1 MASAR
6 QFPAHG
12 AAARGRALDLINFLQ
27 AAVQSGFGPFI
38 SVYLTAAHWTQKDI
52 GFALSVGTIALMVS
66 QVPAGAMIDAMRSR
80 RFALALATVGLLLG
94 ALMMALAPT
103 LPVVLVSQILHSFA
117 TSMSV
122 PAIAALSLAV
132 VGRREIGERMG
143 RNARWGS
150 IGNALAAAA
159 MGWIGY
165 SLSYRAVF
173 VLAAM
178 LALPAVAALGLLPP
192 ATPRHEHHAHRA
204 RRLPLGALFRHRGLV
219 VYAACA
225 LFFQLANAAMLPLVA
240 AEMTERSGTRAT
252 LIIAIA
258 IVVPQ
263 IVVALFSPL
272 IGRLAGVTGRR
283 ILLVAG
289 FVALP
294 LRALAFAATSVPEL
308 VLPLQV
314 LDGVAGAVFG
324 VLTPIIAADISGD
337 SGRFNL
343 AMGII
348 GLAGGVGAAISTAVA
363 GEMADQWGTAY
374 AFFGLAAAGAG
385 AALIAAL
392 AMPETSS
399 PGAPPGSPPGSP
411 RKNAGGAKIRHA

>member
-1 MASAR
+1 MAAAR
-6 QFPAHG
+6 PFSRHG

-52 GFALSVGTIALMVS
+52 GFALSVGTIALMAS
-66 QVPAGAMIDAMRSR
+66 QVPAGALIDAMRSR

-94 ALMMALAPT
+94 AAMMAVAPT
-103 LPVVLVSQILHSFA
+103 LPMVLASQILHSFA

-165 SLSYRAVF
+165 TLSYRAVF
-173 VLAAM
+173 VLAAV
-178 LALPAVAALGLLPP
+178 LAVPAIAALRFLPP

-204 RRLPLGALFRHRGLV
+204 QRLPLGALFRHRGLI
-219 VYAACA
+219 VYAGCA

-240 AEMTERSGTRAT
+240 AEMTKRSGTRAT
-252 LIIAIA
+252 LIIAVA

-263 IVVALFSPL
+263 VVVAVFSPL

-283 ILLVAG
+283 ILLVVG
-289 FVALP
+289 FLALP
-294 LRALAFAATSVPEL
+294 ARALAFAVTATPAL
-308 VLPLQV
+308 VLVLQV

-324 VLTPIIAADISGD
+324 VLTPLIAADISGD

-343 AMGII
+343 ALGII
-348 GLAGGVGAAISTAVA
+348 GLAGGIGAAISTTVA
-363 GEMADQWGTAY
+363 GVMSDQWGTAY
-374 AFFGLAAAGAG
+374 AFFGLAGAG
-385 AALIAAL
+385 AAATLTAAL
-392 AMPETSS
+392 AMPETS
-399 PGAPPGSPPGSP
+399 PKPNP
-411 RKNAGGAKIRHA
+411 

>member
-1 MASAR
+1 MAAAR
-6 QFPAHG
+6 PFSRHG

-52 GFALSVGTIALMVS
+52 GFALSVGTIALMAS
-66 QVPAGAMIDAMRSR
+66 QVPAGALIDAMRSR

-94 ALMMALAPT
+94 AAMMAVAPT
-103 LPVVLVSQILHSFA
+103 LPMVLASQILHSFA

-165 SLSYRAVF
+165 TLSYRAVF

-178 LALPAVAALGLLPP
+178 LAVPAIAALRFLPP

-204 RRLPLGALFRHRGLV
+204 QRLPLGALFRHRGLI
-219 VYAACA
+219 VYAGCA

-252 LIIAIA
+252 LIIAVA

-263 IVVALFSPL
+263 VVVAVFSPL

-283 ILLVAG
+283 ILLVVG
-289 FVALP
+289 FLALP
-294 LRALAFAATSVPEL
+294 ARALAFAVTATPAL
-308 VLPLQV
+308 VLVLQV

-324 VLTPIIAADISGD
+324 VLTPLIAADISGD

-343 AMGII
+343 ALGII
-348 GLAGGVGAAISTAVA
+348 GLAGGIGAAISTTLA
-363 GEMADQWGTAY
+363 GVMSDQWGTAY
-374 AFFGLAAAGAG
+374 AFFGLAGAG
-385 AALIAAL
+385 AAATLTAAL
-392 AMPETSS
+392 AMPETS
-399 PGAPPGSPPGSP
+399 PKPNP
-411 RKNAGGAKIRHA
+411 

>member
-1 MASAR
+1 MAAAR
-6 QFPAHG
+6 PFSRHG

-52 GFALSVGTIALMVS
+52 GFALSVGTIALMAS
-66 QVPAGAMIDAMRSR
+66 QVPAGALIDAMRSR

-94 ALMMALAPT
+94 AAMMAVAPT
-103 LPVVLVSQILHSFA
+103 LPMVLASQILHSFA

-165 SLSYRAVF
+165 TLSYRAVF
-173 VLAAM
+173 VLAAV
-178 LALPAVAALGLLPP
+178 LAVPAIAALRFLPP

-204 RRLPLGALFRHRGLV
+204 QRLPLGALFRHRGLI
-219 VYAACA
+219 VYAGCA

-252 LIIAIA
+252 LIIAVA

-263 IVVALFSPL
+263 VVVAVFSPL

-283 ILLVAG
+283 ILLVVG
-289 FVALP
+289 FLALP
-294 LRALAFAATSVPEL
+294 ARALAFAVTATPAL
-308 VLPLQV
+308 VLVLQV

-324 VLTPIIAADISGD
+324 VLTPLIAADISGD

-343 AMGII
+343 ALGII
-348 GLAGGVGAAISTAVA
+348 GLAGGIGAAISTTLA
-363 GEMADQWGTAY
+363 GVMSDQWGTAY
-374 AFFGLAAAGAG
+374 AFFGLAGAG
-385 AALIAAL
+385 AAATLTAAL
-392 AMPETSS
+392 AMPETS
-399 PGAPPGSPPGSP
+399 PKPT
-411 RKNAGGAKIRHA
+411 K

>member
-1 MASAR
+1 MAAAR
-6 QFPAHG
+6 PFSRHG

-52 GFALSVGTIALMVS
+52 GFALSVGTIALMAS
-66 QVPAGAMIDAMRSR
+66 QVPAGALIDAMRSR

-94 ALMMALAPT
+94 AAMMAVAPT
-103 LPVVLVSQILHSFA
+103 LPMVLASQILHSFA

-165 SLSYRAVF
+165 TLSYRAVF
-173 VLAAM
+173 VLAAV
-178 LALPAVAALGLLPP
+178 LAVPAIAALRFLPP

-204 RRLPLGALFRHRGLV
+204 QRLPLGALFRHRGLI
-219 VYAACA
+219 VYAGCA

-252 LIIAIA
+252 LIIAVA

-263 IVVALFSPL
+263 VVVAVFSPL

-283 ILLVAG
+283 ILLVVG
-289 FVALP
+289 FLALP
-294 LRALAFAATSVPEL
+294 ARALAFAVTATPAL
-308 VLPLQV
+308 VLVLQV

-324 VLTPIIAADISGD
+324 VLTPLIAADISGD

-343 AMGII
+343 ALGII
-348 GLAGGVGAAISTAVA
+348 GLAGGIGAAISTTLA
-363 GEMADQWGTAY
+363 GVMSDQWGTAY
-374 AFFGLAAAGAG
+374 AFFGLAGAG
-385 AALIAAL
+385 AAATLTAAL
-392 AMPETSS
+392 AMPETS
-399 PGAPPGSPPGSP
+399 PKPNP
-411 RKNAGGAKIRHA
+411 

>member
-1 MASAR
+1 MAAAR
-6 QFPAHG
+6 PMSRHG

-52 GFALSVGTIALMVS
+52 GFALSVGTIALMAS
-66 QVPAGAMIDAMRSR
+66 QVPAGALIDAMRSR

-94 ALMMALAPT
+94 AAMMAVAPT
-103 LPVVLVSQILHSFA
+103 LPMVLASQILHSFA

-165 SLSYRAVF
+165 TLSYRAVF
-173 VLAAM
+173 VLAAV
-178 LALPAVAALGLLPP
+178 LAVPAIAALRFLPP

-204 RRLPLGALFRHRGLV
+204 QRLPLGALFRHRGLI
-219 VYAACA
+219 VYAGCA

-252 LIIAIA
+252 LIIAVA

-263 IVVALFSPL
+263 VVVAVFSPL

-283 ILLVAG
+283 ILLVVG
-289 FVALP
+289 FLALP
-294 LRALAFAATSVPEL
+294 ARALAFAVTATPAL
-308 VLPLQV
+308 VLVLQV

-324 VLTPIIAADISGD
+324 VLTPLIAADISGD

-343 AMGII
+343 ALGII
-348 GLAGGVGAAISTAVA
+348 GLAGGIGAAISTTLA
-363 GEMADQWGTAY
+363 GVMSDQWGTAY
-374 AFFGLAAAGAG
+374 AFFGLAGAG
-385 AALIAAL
+385 AAATLTAAL
-392 AMPETSS
+392 AMPETS
-399 PGAPPGSPPGSP
+399 PKPNP
-411 RKNAGGAKIRHA
+411 

>member
-1 MASAR
+1 MTHPEMAAAR
-6 QFPAHG
+6 PFSRHG

-52 GFALSVGTIALMVS
+52 GFALSVGTIALMAS
-66 QVPAGAMIDAMRSR
+66 QVPAGALIDAMRSR

-94 ALMMALAPT
+94 AAMMAVAPT
-103 LPVVLVSQILHSFA
+103 LPMVLASQILHSFA

-165 SLSYRAVF
+165 TLSYRAVF
-173 VLAAM
+173 VLAAV
-178 LALPAVAALGLLPP
+178 LAVPAIAALRLLPP

-204 RRLPLGALFRHRGLV
+204 QRLPLSTLFRHRGLI
-219 VYAACA
+219 VYAGCA

-252 LIIAIA
+252 LIIAVA

-263 IVVALFSPL
+263 IVVAVFSPL

-283 ILLVAG
+283 ILLVVG
-289 FVALP
+289 FLALP
-294 LRALAFAATSVPEL
+294 ARALAFAVTATPAL
-308 VLPLQV
+308 VLVLQV

-324 VLTPIIAADISGD
+324 VLTPLIAADISGD

-348 GLAGGVGAAISTAVA
+348 GLAGGIGAAISTTLA
-363 GEMADQWGTAY
+363 GVMSDQWGTAY
-374 AFFGLAAAGAG
+374 AFFGLAGAG
-385 AALIAAL
+385 AAATLTAAL
-392 AMPETSS
+392 AMPETS
-399 PGAPPGSPPGSP
+399 PKP
-411 RKNAGGAKIRHA
+411 NQ

>member
-1 MASAR
+1 MAAAR
-6 QFPAHG
+6 PFSRHG

-52 GFALSVGTIALMVS
+52 GFALSVGTIALMAS
-66 QVPAGAMIDAMRSR
+66 QVPAGALIDAMRSR

-94 ALMMALAPT
+94 AAMMAVAPT
-103 LPVVLVSQILHSFA
+103 LPMVLASQILHSFA

-165 SLSYRAVF
+165 TLSYRAVF
-173 VLAAM
+173 VLAAV
-178 LALPAVAALGLLPP
+178 LAVPAIAALRFLPP

-204 RRLPLGALFRHRGLV
+204 QRLPLGALFRHRGLI
-219 VYAACA
+219 VYAGCA

-252 LIIAIA
+252 LIIAVA

-263 IVVALFSPL
+263 VVVAVFSPL

-283 ILLVAG
+283 ILLVVG
-289 FVALP
+289 FLALP
-294 LRALAFAATSVPEL
+294 ARALAFAVTATPAL
-308 VLPLQV
+308 VLVLQV

-324 VLTPIIAADISGD
+324 VLTPLIAADISGD

-343 AMGII
+343 ALGII
-348 GLAGGVGAAISTAVA
+348 GLAGGVGAAISTTLA
-363 GEMADQWGTAY
+363 GVMSDQWGTAY
-374 AFFGLAAAGAG
+374 AFFGLAGAG
-385 AALIAAL
+385 AAATLTAAL
-392 AMPETSS
+392 AMPETS
-399 PGAPPGSPPGSP
+399 PKPNP
-411 RKNAGGAKIRHA
+411 

>member
-1 MASAR
+1 MAAAR
-6 QFPAHG
+6 PFSRHG

-52 GFALSVGTIALMVS
+52 GFALSVGTIALMAS
-66 QVPAGAMIDAMRSR
+66 QVPAGALIDAMRSR

-94 ALMMALAPT
+94 AAMMAVAPT
-103 LPVVLVSQILHSFA
+103 LPMVLASQILHSFA

-165 SLSYRAVF
+165 TLSYRAVF
-173 VLAAM
+173 VLAAV
-178 LALPAVAALGLLPP
+178 LAVPAIAALRFLPP

-204 RRLPLGALFRHRGLV
+204 QRLPLGALFRHRGLI
-219 VYAACA
+219 VYAGCA

-240 AEMTERSGTRAT
+240 AEMTKRSGTRAT
-252 LIIAIA
+252 LIIAVA

-263 IVVALFSPL
+263 VVVAVFSPL

-283 ILLVAG
+283 ILLVVG
-289 FVALP
+289 FLALP
-294 LRALAFAATSVPEL
+294 ARALAFAVTATPAL
-308 VLPLQV
+308 VLVLQV

-324 VLTPIIAADISGD
+324 VLTPLIAADISGD

-343 AMGII
+343 ALGII
-348 GLAGGVGAAISTAVA
+348 GLAGGIGAAISTTLA
-363 GEMADQWGTAY
+363 GVMSDQWGTAY
-374 AFFGLAAAGAG
+374 AFFGLAGAG
-385 AALIAAL
+385 AAATLTAAL
-392 AMPETSS
+392 AMPETS
-399 PGAPPGSPPGSP
+399 PKPT
-411 RKNAGGAKIRHA
+411 K

>member
-1 MASAR
+1 MAAAR
-6 QFPAHG
+6 PMSRHG

-52 GFALSVGTIALMVS
+52 GFALSVGTIALMAS
-66 QVPAGAMIDAMRSR
+66 QVPAGALIDAMRSR

-94 ALMMALAPT
+94 AAMMAVAPT
-103 LPVVLVSQILHSFA
+103 LPMVLASQILHSFA

-165 SLSYRAVF
+165 TLSYRAVF
-173 VLAAM
+173 VLAAV
-178 LALPAVAALGLLPP
+178 LAAPAIAALRFLPP

-204 RRLPLGALFRHRGLV
+204 QRLPLGALFRHRGLI
-219 VYAACA
+219 VYAGCA

-252 LIIAIA
+252 LIIAVA

-263 IVVALFSPL
+263 VVVAVFSPL

-283 ILLVAG
+283 ILLVVG
-289 FVALP
+289 FLALP
-294 LRALAFAATSVPEL
+294 ARALAFAVTATPAL
-308 VLPLQV
+308 VLVLQV

-324 VLTPIIAADISGD
+324 VLTPLIAADISGD

-343 AMGII
+343 ALGII
-348 GLAGGVGAAISTAVA
+348 GLAGGIGAAISTTVA
-363 GEMADQWGTAY
+363 GVMSDQWGTAY
-374 AFFGLAAAGAG
+374 AFFGLAGAG
-385 AALIAAL
+385 AAATLTAAL
-392 AMPETSS
+392 AMPETS
-399 PGAPPGSPPGSP
+399 PKPT
-411 RKNAGGAKIRHA
+411 K

>member
-1 MASAR
+1 MAAAR
-6 QFPAHG
+6 PFSRHG

-52 GFALSVGTIALMVS
+52 GFALSVGTIALMAS
-66 QVPAGAMIDAMRSR
+66 QVPAGALIDAMRSR

-94 ALMMALAPT
+94 AAMMAVAPT
-103 LPVVLVSQILHSFA
+103 LPMVLASQILHSFA

-165 SLSYRAVF
+165 TLSYRAVF
-173 VLAAM
+173 VLAAV
-178 LALPAVAALGLLPP
+178 LAAPAIAALRFLPP
-192 ATPRHEHHAHRA
+192 ATPRQEHHAHRA
-204 RRLPLGALFRHRGLV
+204 QRLPLSALFRHRGLI
-219 VYAACA
+219 VYAGCA

-252 LIIAIA
+252 LIIAVA

-263 IVVALFSPL
+263 VVVAVFSPL

-283 ILLVAG
+283 ILLVVG
-289 FVALP
+289 FLALP
-294 LRALAFAATSVPEL
+294 ARALAFAVTATPAL
-308 VLPLQV
+308 VLVLQV

-324 VLTPIIAADISGD
+324 VLTPLIAADISGD

-343 AMGII
+343 ALGII
-348 GLAGGVGAAISTAVA
+348 GLAGGIGAAISTTLA
-363 GEMADQWGTAY
+363 GVMSDQWGTAY
-374 AFFGLAAAGAG
+374 AFFGLAGAG
-385 AALIAAL
+385 AAATLTAAL
-392 AMPETSS
+392 AMPETS
-399 PGAPPGSPPGSP
+399 PKPNP
-411 RKNAGGAKIRHA
+411 

>member
-1 MASAR
+1 MAAAR
-6 QFPAHG
+6 PMSRHG

-52 GFALSVGTIALMVS
+52 GFALSVGTIALMAS
-66 QVPAGAMIDAMRSR
+66 QVPAGALIDAMRSR

-94 ALMMALAPT
+94 AAMMAVAPT
-103 LPVVLVSQILHSFA
+103 LPMVLASQILHSFA

-165 SLSYRAVF
+165 TLSYRAVF
-173 VLAAM
+173 VLAAV
-178 LALPAVAALGLLPP
+178 LAVPAIAALRFLPP

-204 RRLPLGALFRHRGLV
+204 QRLPLGALFRHRGLI
-219 VYAACA
+219 VYAGCA

-240 AEMTERSGTRAT
+240 AEMTKRSGTRAT
-252 LIIAIA
+252 LIIAVA

-263 IVVALFSPL
+263 IVVAVFSPL

-283 ILLVAG
+283 ILLVVG
-289 FVALP
+289 FLALP
-294 LRALAFAATSVPEL
+294 ARALAFAVTATPAL
-308 VLPLQV
+308 VLVLQV

-324 VLTPIIAADISGD
+324 VLTPLIAADISGD

-343 AMGII
+343 ALGII
-348 GLAGGVGAAISTAVA
+348 GLAGGIGAAISTTLA
-363 GEMADQWGTAY
+363 GVMSDQWGTAY
-374 AFFGLAAAGAG
+374 AFFGLAGAG
-385 AALIAAL
+385 AAATLTAAL
-392 AMPETSS
+392 AMPETS
-399 PGAPPGSPPGSP
+399 PKPT
-411 RKNAGGAKIRHA
+411 K

>member
-1 MASAR
+1 MARSGPALPSTAR
-6 QFPAHG
+6 
-12 AAARGRALDLINFLQ
+12 ARGRALDLVNFLQ

-103 LPVVLVSQILHSFA
+103 LPVVLASQILHSFA
-117 TSMSV
+117 TSMSM

-150 IGNALAAAA
+150 IGNALAAAV
-159 MGWIGY
+159 MGGIGY
-165 SLSYRAVF
+165 YLSYRAVF
-173 VLAAM
+173 VLAAA
-178 LALPAVAALGLLPP
+178 LCLPAVGALGLLPP
-192 ATPRHEHHAHRA
+192 ATPRHEHHARRA
-204 RRLPLGALFRHRGLV
+204 QCLPLGSLFRHRGLI
-219 VYAACA
+219 VYAFCA
-225 LFFQLANAAMLPLVA
+225 LFFQLANAAMLPIVA
-240 AEMTERSGTRAT
+240 AEMTKRSGTRAT
-252 LIIAIA
+252 LIIAVA

-263 IVVALFSPL
+263 IVVAVFSPL
-272 IGRLAGVTGRR
+272 IGRLAGVTGRK
-283 ILLVAG
+283 ILLVIG
-289 FVALP
+289 FLALP
-294 LRALAFAATSVPEL
+294 ARALLFAATSAPEL
-308 VLPLQV
+308 VLPVQV

-348 GLAGGVGAAISTAVA
+348 GLAGGIGAAISTSMA
-363 GEMADQWGTAY
+363 GAMADLWGTAY

-392 AMPETSS
+392 AMPETS
-399 PGAPPGSPPGSP
+399 PPVTP
-411 RKNAGGAKIRHA
+411 RKSTGGVKIRHA

>member
-1 MASAR
+1 MAAAR
-6 QFPAHG
+6 PMSRHG

-52 GFALSVGTIALMVS
+52 GFALSVGTIALMAS
-66 QVPAGAMIDAMRSR
+66 QVPAGALIDAMRSR

-94 ALMMALAPT
+94 AAMMAVAPT
-103 LPVVLVSQILHSFA
+103 LPMVLASQILHSFA

-165 SLSYRAVF
+165 TLSYRAVF
-173 VLAAM
+173 VLAAV
-178 LALPAVAALGLLPP
+178 LAVPAIAALRFLPP

-204 RRLPLGALFRHRGLV
+204 QRLPLGALFRHRGLI
-219 VYAACA
+219 VYAGCA

-252 LIIAIA
+252 LIIAVA

-263 IVVALFSPL
+263 VVVAVFSPL

-283 ILLVAG
+283 ILLVVG
-289 FVALP
+289 FLALP
-294 LRALAFAATSVPEL
+294 ARALAFAVTATPAL
-308 VLPLQV
+308 VLVLQV

-324 VLTPIIAADISGD
+324 VLTPLIAADISGD

-343 AMGII
+343 ALGII
-348 GLAGGVGAAISTAVA
+348 GLAGGIGAAISTTLA
-363 GEMADQWGTAY
+363 GVMSDQWGTAY
-374 AFFGLAAAGAG
+374 AFFGLAGAG
-385 AALIAAL
+385 AAATLTAAL
-392 AMPETSS
+392 AMPETS
-399 PGAPPGSPPGSP
+399 PKPT
-411 RKNAGGAKIRHA
+411 K

>member
-1 MASAR
+1 MAAAR
-6 QFPAHG
+6 PFSRHG

-52 GFALSVGTIALMVS
+52 GFALSVGTIALMAS
-66 QVPAGAMIDAMRSR
+66 QVPAGALIDAMRSR

-94 ALMMALAPT
+94 AAMMAVAPT
-103 LPVVLVSQILHSFA
+103 LPMVLASQILHSFA

-165 SLSYRAVF
+165 TLSYRAVF
-173 VLAAM
+173 VLAAV
-178 LALPAVAALGLLPP
+178 LAVPAIAALRFLPP

-204 RRLPLGALFRHRGLV
+204 QRLPLGALFRHRGLI
-219 VYAACA
+219 VYAGCA

-252 LIIAIA
+252 LIIAVA

-263 IVVALFSPL
+263 VVVAVFSPL

-283 ILLVAG
+283 ILLVVG
-289 FVALP
+289 FLALP
-294 LRALAFAATSVPEL
+294 ARALAFAVTATPAL
-308 VLPLQV
+308 VLVLQV

-324 VLTPIIAADISGD
+324 VLTPLIAADISGD

-343 AMGII
+343 ALGII
-348 GLAGGVGAAISTAVA
+348 GLAGGIGAAISTTVA
-363 GEMADQWGTAY
+363 GVMSDQWGTAY
-374 AFFGLAAAGAG
+374 AFFGLAGAG
-385 AALIAAL
+385 AAATLTAAL
-392 AMPETSS
+392 AMPETS
-399 PGAPPGSPPGSP
+399 PKPNP
-411 RKNAGGAKIRHA
+411 

>member
-1 MASAR
+1 MAAAR
-6 QFPAHG
+6 PFSRHG

-52 GFALSVGTIALMVS
+52 GFALSVGTIALMAS
-66 QVPAGAMIDAMRSR
+66 QVPAGALIDAMRSR

-94 ALMMALAPT
+94 AAMMAVAPT
-103 LPVVLVSQILHSFA
+103 LPMVLASQILHSFA

-165 SLSYRAVF
+165 TLSYRAVF
-173 VLAAM
+173 VLAAV
-178 LALPAVAALGLLPP
+178 LAVPAIAALRFLPP

-204 RRLPLGALFRHRGLV
+204 QRLPLGALFRHRGLI
-219 VYAACA
+219 VYAGCA

-252 LIIAIA
+252 LIIAVA

-263 IVVALFSPL
+263 VVVAAFSPL

-283 ILLVAG
+283 ILLVVG
-289 FVALP
+289 FLALP
-294 LRALAFAATSVPEL
+294 ARALAFAVTATPAL
-308 VLPLQV
+308 VLVLQV

-324 VLTPIIAADISGD
+324 VLTPLIAADISGD

-343 AMGII
+343 ALGII
-348 GLAGGVGAAISTAVA
+348 GLAGGVGAAISTTVA
-363 GEMADQWGTAY
+363 GVMSDQWGTAY
-374 AFFGLAAAGAG
+374 AFFGLAGAG
-385 AALIAAL
+385 AAATLTAAL
-392 AMPETSS
+392 AMPETS
-399 PGAPPGSPPGSP
+399 PKPT
-411 RKNAGGAKIRHA
+411 K

>member
-1 MASAR
+1 MAAAR
-6 QFPAHG
+6 PFSRHG

-52 GFALSVGTIALMVS
+52 GFALSVGTIALMAS
-66 QVPAGAMIDAMRSR
+66 QVPAGALIDAMRSR

-94 ALMMALAPT
+94 AAMMAVAPT
-103 LPVVLVSQILHSFA
+103 LPMVLASQILHSFA

-165 SLSYRAVF
+165 TLSYRAVF
-173 VLAAM
+173 VLAAV
-178 LALPAVAALGLLPP
+178 LAVPAIAALRFLPP

-204 RRLPLGALFRHRGLV
+204 QRLPLGALFRHRGLI
-219 VYAACA
+219 VYAGCA

-240 AEMTERSGTRAT
+240 AEMTKRSGTRAT
-252 LIIAIA
+252 LIIAVA

-263 IVVALFSPL
+263 VVVAVFSPL

-283 ILLVAG
+283 ILLVVG
-289 FVALP
+289 FLALP
-294 LRALAFAATSVPEL
+294 ARALAFAVTATPAL
-308 VLPLQV
+308 VLVLQV

-324 VLTPIIAADISGD
+324 VLTPLIAADISGD

-343 AMGII
+343 ALGII
-348 GLAGGVGAAISTAVA
+348 GLAGGIGAAISTTLA
-363 GEMADQWGTAY
+363 GVMSDQWGTAY
-374 AFFGLAAAGAG
+374 AFFGLAGAG
-385 AALIAAL
+385 AAATLTAAL
-392 AMPETSS
+392 AMPETS
-399 PGAPPGSPPGSP
+399 PKPNP
-411 RKNAGGAKIRHA
+411 